1 MNNLLINSKNK
12 IINKIKG
19 FLKKEDGM
27 GVVEIIL
34 ITIVL
39 ISLVIIFKNQISGV
53 VNPILGK
60 MSGQANQV

>member
-1 MNNLLINSKNK
+1 MNYLMMNIKNK
-12 IINKIKG
+12 MRR
-19 FLKKEDGM
+19 FWKKEDGM

-39 ISLVIIFKNQISGV
+39 ISLVIIFRNQITGV
-53 VNPILGK
+53 VNTILGK

>member
-1 MNNLLINSKNK
+1 MKKLFKK
-12 IINKIKG
+12 FWNKIKN
-19 FLKKEDGM
+19 FRKDERGM

-39 ISLVIIFKNQISGV
+39 ISLVIIFRSHITGM
-53 VNPILGK
+53 VNSILGK

>member
-53 VNPILGK
+53 VNTILGK

>member
-12 IINKIKG
+12 IISKIKG

-53 VNPILGK
+53 VNTILGK

>member
-1 MNNLLINSKNK
+1 MKNLLINTK
-12 IINKIKG
+12 NKIKG
-19 FLKKEDGM
+19 FWKKEDGM

-39 ISLVIIFKNQISGV
+39 ISLVIIFRNQITGV
-53 VNPILGK
+53 VNTILGK

>member
-53 VNPILGK
+53 ANTILGK

>member
-39 ISLVIIFKNQISGV
+39 ISVVIIFKNQISGV
-53 VNPILGK
+53 VNTILGK